1 MVDVAGFILIGLN
14 NQQLLLPFNSMPT
27 KREGPSHGHTWLKK
41 CERLYWDAR
50 KMEEVK
56 WS

>member
-1 MVDVAGFILIGLN
+1 MEVVAGFILIGSN
-14 NQQLLLPFNSMPT
+14 NRQLLLPFNYKPT

-50 KMEEVK
+50 NVEEVK
-56 WS
+56 